1 MGYSMPCRA
10 FSIIAIACWALLL
23 FLLVFFCWLHIQSHS
38 YLYYMRIIIIEHRS
52 HQFRRRVGRE
62 SGKRMPQ
69 CVWYWD
75 TGFVL
80 DSVLW
85 FSKIIIAHC
94 VPICE
99 WDFITDAFTF
109 RAQQFIFVQRQS
121 VLASLLPLPLFA
133 FVHCVQNCWCI
144 VCRAYRKSNTE
155 TKRTKSIDAKLNSRT
170 NAISLTHNSRR
181 FQSECHFLSFFRVH
195 ALTLSF
201 FRRTKH

>member
-1 MGYSMPCRA
+1 
-10 FSIIAIACWALLL
+10 
-23 FLLVFFCWLHIQSHS
+23 
-38 YLYYMRIIIIEHRS
+38 MRIIIIEHRS

-62 SGKRMPQ
+62 RAAKECRNACDIEIQASFWI
-69 CVWYWD
+69 VYF
-75 TGFVL
+75 GF
-80 DSVLW
+80 SE
-85 FSKIIIAHC
+85 IIIAHC